1 MDQRMVEFVN
11 GLRAAGVRVSIAE
24 SQDAF
29 NAAGVMGISS
39 QGGFRSSLRATLI
52 KEVQDQP
59 IFDQLF
65 PLYFG
70 NDEPP
75 MLNINQELSP
85 EEQKM
90 LQQALRALLEHLRQ
104 QAEQNENNPQPGQMR
119 QNRWQ
124 RNQQPT
130 RDMLNNLMQLLQ
142 SLMQGQHLPQEQLDQ
157 MGEQSGLPQARRPYE
172 QRAAARDML
181 RQLGM
186 QLLDQLMKQLPDQLK
201 QLGMG
206 RQAID
211 QLMEDMEA
219 NRDALAEQIGR
230 YVGSQ
235 IARQRAEEYQQQR
248 EEGSDL
254 MHRPFE
260 RLTEHEARELRDD
273 IKRLVSQLRS
283 RAALRRKRAQ
293 DGVLDTKRTL
303 RANLRYGG
311 VPLELKYK
319 SRHLKPKL
327 VLVCDMST
335 SMRPMVSFFLRII
348 YELQD
353 QVSSTHTFGF
363 VSDLGNITEDFA
375 EHTPAEALDIVLGRP
390 DLQPGYYSTDLGNS
404 VNTLMMGHADTID
417 HRTTVI
423 FVGDGRNNFRDPRLD
438 LMEQIFRRSKRV
450 IWLNPEHPNEWGHG
464 DSDMLKYVPLST
476 AVHRVSTLAELTSAI
491 DKLLTVT

>member
-1 MDQRMVEFVN
+1 MDQRMIEFVN

-24 SQDAF
+24 CQDAF
-29 NAAGVMGISS
+29 NAATVMGISS
-39 QGGFRSSLRATLI
+39 QGDFRASLRTTLI
-52 KEVQDQP
+52 KEATDQP
-59 IFDQLF
+59 IFEQLF

-90 LQQALRALLEHLRQ
+90 LQQALRALLEALRR
-104 QAEQNENNPQPGQMR
+104 QAEQGDQQPGQQGR
-119 QNRWQ
+119 SPWQ
-124 RNQQPT
+124 RDPQQPT
-130 RDMLNNLMQLLQ
+130 SDMLNNLMQLLQ
-142 SLMQGQHLPQEQLDQ
+142 SLLQGQHLPQDRLEQ

-186 QLLDQLMKQLPDQLK
+186 QLLEQLLHQLPDQLA
-201 QLGMG
+201 QLGMSQ
-206 RQAID
+206 QAID
-211 QLMEDMEA
+211 QLMQDMQA

-230 YVGSQ
+230 YVGAQ
-235 IARQRAEEYQQQR
+235 IARQRTEEYQRQR

-260 RLTEHEARELRDD
+260 RLTEQEARQLREDL
-273 IKRLVSQLRS
+273 KRLVSQLRS

-293 DGVLDTKRTL
+293 DGTLDAKRTL

-327 VLVCDMST
+327 LLVCDMST
-335 SMRPMVSFFLRII
+335 SMRPVVSFFLRII

-363 VSDLGNITEDFA
+363 VGDLGNITEDFA
-375 EHTPAEALDIVLGRP
+375 EHPPEEALDIVLARP

-404 VNTLMMGHADTID
+404 LNTLMQSFADTID

-450 IWLNPEHPNEWGHG
+450 IWLNPEHPAEWGHG

-476 AVHRVSTLAELTSAI
+476 AVHRVSTMAELTSAI
-491 DKLLTVT
+491 DKLLSG

>member
-1 MDQRMVEFVN
+1 MDQRMIEFVN

-29 NAAGVMGISS
+29 NAASVMGIGQQS
-39 QGGFRSSLRATLI
+39 GFRNSLRATLI

-85 EEQKM
+85 DEQKM
-90 LQQALRALLEHLRQ
+90 LQQALRALLEQLRR
-104 QAEQNENNPQPGQMR
+104 QAEQNDQQQQQPGQSSWRRNR
-119 QNRWQ
+119 QLNS
-124 RNQQPT
+124 
-130 RDMLNNLMQLLQ
+130 DMLNNLMQLLQ
-142 SLMQGQHLPQEQLDQ
+142 SMLQGQNLPQDKLDQ
-157 MGEQSGLPQARRPYE
+157 LSEQSGLQQARRPYE
-172 QRAAARDML
+172 QRAAANSML

-186 QLLDQLMKQLPDQLK
+186 QLLQQLMEQLPDQLK

-206 RQAID
+206 QQAID
-211 QLMEDMEA
+211 QLMQDMEA
-219 NRDALAEQIGR
+219 NRDALAEQIGHH
-230 YVGSQ
+230 VGAQ
-235 IARQRAEEYQQQR
+235 LARQRTEEYMRQR

-254 MHRPFE
+254 MHRPFDRMNE
-260 RLTEHEARELRDD
+260 QEAKQLRDD

-283 RAALRRKRAQ
+283 RAALRRKR
-293 DGVLDTKRTL
+293 DKNGTLDAKRTL
-303 RANLRYGG
+303 RANQRYGG
-311 VPLELKYK
+311 VPLELKFK

-335 SMRPMVSFFLRII
+335 SMRPVVSFFLRII

-363 VSDLGNITEDFA
+363 VSDLGSITEDFA
-375 EHTPAEALDIVLGRP
+375 EHTPEKALEIVLARP

-404 VNTLMMGHADTID
+404 LNTLMMDFPGTID

-438 LMEQIFRRSKRV
+438 LMEQIHRRSKRL
-450 IWLNPEHPNEWGHG
+450 IWLNPEHPGEWGHG
-464 DSDMLKYVPLST
+464 DSDMLKYLPLST
-476 AVHRVSTLAELTSAI
+476 AVHRVSTMAELTAAI
-491 DKLLTVT
+491 DNLLAA

>member
-1 MDQRMVEFVN
+1 MIEFVN
-11 GLRAAGVRVSIAE
+11 GLRAAGVRISIAE

-29 NAAGVMGISS
+29 NAAGVMGLAS
-39 QGGFRSSLRATLI
+39 QTDFRSSLRTTLI

-90 LQQALRALLEHLRQ
+90 LQQALRALLEQLRRQ
-104 QAEQNENNPQPGQMR
+104 TEQNERQQGQQGQSPWR
-119 QNRWQ
+119 RD
-124 RNQQPT
+124 QQLT
-130 RDMLNNLMQLLQ
+130 GDMLNNLMQLLQ
-142 SLMQGQHLPQEQLDQ
+142 SLLQGQNLPQEKLEQ
-157 MGEQSGLPQARRPYE
+157 MGEQSGLQQARRPYE
-172 QRAAARDML
+172 QRAAAREML

-186 QLLDQLMKQLPDQLK
+186 QLLQQLLQQLPDMLK
-201 QLGMG
+201 QLGMSQ
-206 RQAID
+206 QAID
-211 QLMEDMEA
+211 QLMQDMEA

-230 YVGSQ
+230 YVGNQ
-235 IARQRAEEYQQQR
+235 IARQRTEEYLRQR
-248 EEGSDL
+248 EEGADL
-254 MHRPFE
+254 MHRPFD
-260 RLTEHEARELRDD
+260 RLNEHEAKQLRDD
-273 IKRLVSQLRS
+273 LKRLVAQLRS

-293 DGVLDTKRTL
+293 NGTLDAKRTL

-311 VPLELKYK
+311 VPLDLKFK

-327 VLVCDMST
+327 VLICDMST
-335 SMRPMVSFFLRII
+335 SMRPVVSFFLRII

-353 QVSSTHTFGF
+353 QVSSTHSFGF
-363 VSDLGNITEDFA
+363 VGDLGNITEDFA
-375 EHTPAEALDIVLGRP
+375 EHTPDEALEIVLDRP

-404 VNTLMMGHADTID
+404 LNTLMMEFPATID

-438 LMEQIFRRSKRV
+438 LMQQIQRRSKRI
-450 IWLNPEHPNEWGHG
+450 IWLNPEHPGEWGHG
-464 DSDMLKYVPLST
+464 DSDMPKYLPFAA
-476 AVHRVSTLAELTSAI
+476 AVHRVSNLAELTAAI
-491 DKLLTVT
+491 DKLLTG